1 MSSDGAGCVL
11 LCSCP
16 KCEQRRVAERGTEL
30 NRSQNEEDAGLELD
44 KTSFLVMGISADALN
59 AADTIVKA
67 GPSLS
72 HLAFDLLHIQR
83 FTAEGYEGLGVP
95 FGTDAFA
102 QNFVKDKCLTIID
115 DVDKLDRTAS
125 STIRVSA
132 FAGGRTPFPR
142 PRGAWPFSGAAGNL
156 SWRRATPGIAA
167 LFFAES
173 AETRSPWCAPGT
185 LLIQCRLHKTKKH
198 TR

>member
-67 GPSLS
+67 GKPFP
-72 HLAFDLLHIQR
+72 LA
-83 FTAEGYEGLGVP
+83 P
-95 FGTDAFA
+95 
-102 QNFVKDKCLTIID
+102 CLR
-115 DVDKLDRTAS
+115 LAPY
-125 STIRVSA
+125 SA
-132 FAGGRTPFPR
+132 FHR
-142 PRGAWPFSGAAGNL
+142 RGV
-156 SWRRATPGIAA
+156 
-167 LFFAES
+167 
-173 AETRSPWCAPGT
+173 
-185 LLIQCRLHKTKKH
+185 
-198 TR
+198 